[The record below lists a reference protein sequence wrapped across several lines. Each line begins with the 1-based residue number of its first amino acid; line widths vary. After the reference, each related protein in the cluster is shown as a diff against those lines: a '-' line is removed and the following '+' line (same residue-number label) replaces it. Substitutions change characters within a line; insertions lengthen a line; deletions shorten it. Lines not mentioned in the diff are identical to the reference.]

1 MERAEDYIK
10 YTIVREKYDLLLS
23 LVPNSETSFIILIFP
38 IILTD
43 VIHLILLNSSQI
55 SLSNNHLLNEV
66 CDKND
71 SVYMLLINKIEGS
84 FIQIL
89 LQHYL
94 TKELLIECQYEDKK
108 LIEKLLKRLYQA
120 EVKSQESAMT
130 QLYLKIL
137 LQYLLEMLDRAEAF
151 DNRDI
156 LLVREFY
163 KMLNSDQIPN
173 RQVKYYAD
181 KLCVSRRYLTWAVHK
196 ISGDT
201 PKSFID
207 HNMVEKAKLLLHT
220 KNSVYM
226 IAEELQFESHAS
238 FTTFFK
244 KHTGFS
250 PSVYR
255 TNLNKKK

>member
-10 YTIVREKYDLLLS
+10 YTIVREKHGLILS
-23 LVPNSETSFIILIFP
+23 LFPNLESGYIILIFP
-38 IILTD
+38 IIFSNVTHI
-43 VIHLILLNSSQI
+43 VLLNSRHMA
-55 SLSNNHLLNEV
+55 SLENKMIIKG
-66 CDKND
+66 CDNKD
-71 SVYMLLINKIEGS
+71 PVYMLLINKILGS
-84 FIQIL
+84 FIQII

-94 TKELLIECQYEDKK
+94 IKELLIECQYEDKK
-108 LIEKLLKRLYQA
+108 LIEKIFKRLYQA
-120 EVKSQESAMT
+120 EVKSQKAAMT

-163 KMLNSDQIPN
+163 KMLNYDKIPN

-181 KLCVSRRYLTWAVHK
+181 KLYVSRRYLTWVVHK

-201 PKSFID
+201 PKSLID
-207 HNMVEKAKLLLHT
+207 RNLVEKAKLLLHT
-220 KNSVYM
+220 RNSVYM
-226 IAEELQFESHAS
+226 IAEELQFESHSS

-244 KHTGFS
+244 KHTGLS

-255 TNLNKKK
+255 TKLNQKT

>member
-1 MERAEDYIK
+1 MERAEDYIE
-10 YTIVREKYDLLLS
+10 YTIVREKHELILS
-23 LVPNSETSFIILIFP
+23 LVPNLELGFIILIFP
-38 IILTD
+38 VILVNVTHIILLKSRHT
-43 VIHLILLNSSQI
+43 SSLDNKI
-55 SLSNNHLLNEV
+55 IIEG
-66 CDKND
+66 CDNKD
-71 SVYMLLINKIEGS
+71 PVYMLSVNKIQGS
-84 FIQIL
+84 FIQAL

-94 TKELLIECQYEDKK
+94 IKELLIECQYEDKK
-108 LIEKLLKRLYQA
+108 LIEKILKRLYRA
-120 EVKSQESAMT
+120 EVKSQNAAMT

-163 KMLNSDQIPN
+163 KMLNYDKIPN

-181 KLCVSRRYLTWAVHK
+181 KLYVSRRYLTWVVHK

-201 PKSFID
+201 PKSLID
-207 HNMVEKAKLLLHT
+207 RNLVEKAKLLLHT
-220 KNSVYM
+220 TNSVYM
-226 IAEELQFESHAS
+226 IAEELQFESHSS

-244 KHTGFS
+244 KHTGLS

-255 TNLNKKK
+255 TNLNQKT